1 MGVNRTVS
9 TWGGR
14 MVVVSQPDKTSPI
27 NKAQTQPPNLKV
39 VLDLKPRQKNNIT
52 DPANNA

>member
-27 NKAQTQPPNLKV
+27 NKGQTQPPNRKV
-39 VLDLKPRQKNNIT
+39 VLDQKPRQKNNIT
-52 DPANNA
+52 APANNA